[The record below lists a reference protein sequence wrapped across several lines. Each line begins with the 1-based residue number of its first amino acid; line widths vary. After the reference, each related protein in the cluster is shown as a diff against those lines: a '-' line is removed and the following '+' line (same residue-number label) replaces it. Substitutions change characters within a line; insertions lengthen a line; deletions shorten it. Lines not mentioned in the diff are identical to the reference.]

1 MCAIF
6 AYINYLSP
14 KNRSE
19 IIGTL
24 LQGLSKIRC
33 SGCDSIAYTRFHF
46 GVVHKGN
53 VTNTTEIESTWG
65 QFDTDLIS
73 ELIQRLYEQN
83 PHCSLYELLG
93 YTKLMK
99 GSYALMIKHNLFLGK
114 FAATRHGLVPL
125 FVGIKTTWKPS
136 SVPVFYYREAAYRPR
151 LGNMSMTQSSSQSS
165 WNPANSPVEYFV
177 ASELSAVIDHTQYVV
192 VLKDGDVVYVEDGA
206 LCIYRIESSEGS
218 SATQTEQTL
227 ERHNSV
233 FFGGILGS
241 LFSVLQFLSSPV
253 FGSLSDLHGRKPLLL
268 VAVLGSL
275 GSYCLWSLSSD
286 SFSLFFLSRLLGGL
300 SKASVSVAIAIVT
313 DLMPTEQRGKG
324 MAFVG
329 GSFSLAFLIGPSIGA
344 FFSIGARASAEFD
357 PSPARLAMALTLA
370 ELALLL
376 FLLPETLP
384 RAKKRNRNREKKWNR
399 DNNLSLYT
407 GLLLYSVAS
416 ATVVPFLTTLF
427 SQQCEE
433 SQKGVCLGAF
443 RSIGALARACGPLV
457 GSLLF
462 WLLGPTL
469 SYGIG
474 AVGLIVP
481 AIMFYRIRQWSLMER
496 IKEE

>member
-1 MCAIF
+1 MLTRVIKPLPVLITILLFDLLAFTLILPLFPSLIDHYSRLQKREPDPIF
-6 AYINYLSP
+6 ALF
-14 KNRSE
+14 
-19 IIGTL
+19 
-24 LQGLSKIRC
+24 
-33 SGCDSIAYTRFHF
+33 DSVA
-46 GVVHKGN
+46 
-53 VTNTTEIESTWG
+53 
-65 QFDTDLIS
+65 
-73 ELIQRLYEQN
+73 
-83 PHCSLYELLG
+83 
-93 YTKLMK
+93 
-99 GSYALMIKHNLFLGK
+99 
-114 FAATRHGLVPL
+114 HGLQTFLNVP
-125 FVGIKTTWKPS
+125 
-136 SVPVFYYREAAYRPR
+136 SV
-151 LGNMSMTQSSSQSS
+151 
-165 WNPANSPVEYFV
+165 
-177 ASELSAVIDHTQYVV
+177 
-192 VLKDGDVVYVEDGA
+192 
-206 LCIYRIESSEGS
+206 
-218 SATQTEQTL
+218 

-241 LFSVLQFLSSPV
+241 LFSLLQFLSSPV

-357 PSPARLAMALTLA
+357 PSPARLAMALTVA

-384 RAKKRNRNREKKWNR
+384 RAKKNEECSAYRRHSLRHL
-399 DNNLSLYT
+399 LSPRALFSYDFLPSALSASPAHRLPLLRAYSRVYFLFLLMFSAMEFTLGFLTHLRFNYSSVQQGRLYLFSGFCMLLIQGAIVRRIPSTFKAQSHGALVGLASIVPAYLVIAVAHYQSALYT

-416 ATVVPFLTTLF
+416 ATVVPSLTTLF

-481 AIMFYRIRQWSLMER
+481 AITFYRIRQWSLMEG
-496 IKEE
+496 IKEK